1 MVREAKNLM
10 SYISIKND
18 EQKNYGMVR
27 KTDLNLRAKYPE
39 LQTLIH
45 QTSDGSFIIHIK
57 NRKIDFVTI
66 EEEFEKSIKPIFLPV
81 TISTRKPRCK
91 TKVIPS
97 LEDKDIPKGLQ
108 GVLMP
113 MSRWADMLMSK
124 FPSINFYKI
133 IDEPSVLNIHIA
145 NYWIE
150 QDGIKKLQ
158 FLTRFEEG
166 KLVDFLKRYQSGLEF
181 RIHID
186 ELENPPIQKNG
197 FSKDETA
204 AYYCSNIVRNK
215 PKYIQRD
222 ESIWYDNINSI
233 YEGNYRKNSLFFLNE
248 NEYACYIDF
257 SVFPNID
264 LRYCILLYQRIFLS
278 PPITKNMGD
287 WFKQLSIKK
296 SDFLELVL
304 RDRITLILVQDNS
317 RYDRKFLDEVYAL
330 KPNAIV
336 SRRAVACLQQ
346 CDIVETADNYLFGDG
361 ISIKE
366 LKFISEV
373 VAKKSKMDASILFK
387 TLTWPITAKR
397 ESFDVLQLG
406 GILSASVY
414 GVNKIID
421 NPPNV
426 NISESSEFMLNVF
439 SYAAHLS
446 NSLNATYFPVKGQNG
461 FTDATYTETMGT
473 LLNFYKG
480 ATVNSLKNFVDGEQ
494 QLIKGNTLIKPIEL
508 VKINDYIP
516 ILELEDVLNKEIVYP
531 NSKRLLETLA
541 GLNPEEQ
548 KQKVEVYN
556 TEVQKFLKVQRK
568 TGVIVDLTAQTLNL
582 AVGVAS
588 GLPTGPMMFVLKLLG
603 KKPLRSLNPV
613 RGLMEKIE
621 LALNQDEEDIK
632 NIHYLSRINR
642 VAKLKEY

>member
-1 MVREAKNLM
+1 
-10 SYISIKND
+10 
-18 EQKNYGMVR
+18 
-27 KTDLNLRAKYPE
+27 
-39 LQTLIH
+39 
-45 QTSDGSFIIHIK
+45 
-57 NRKIDFVTI
+57 
-66 EEEFEKSIKPIFLPV
+66 
-81 TISTRKPRCK
+81 
-91 TKVIPS
+91 
-97 LEDKDIPKGLQ
+97 
-108 GVLMP
+108 
-113 MSRWADMLMSK
+113 MSK
-124 FPSINFYKI
+124 FPNINFYKI
-133 IDEPSVLNIHIA
+133 IDEPGVLNIHIA

-150 QDGIKKLQ
+150 QDSIRKLQ

-166 KLVDFLKRYQSGLEF
+166 NLVDFLKRYQSGLEF

-204 AYYCSNIVRNK
+204 AYYCSNIVLNK

-233 YEGNYRKNSLFFLNE
+233 YEGNFRKNSLFFLKE
-248 NEYACYIDF
+248 DEYACYIDF
-257 SVFPNID
+257 SIFPNID

-296 SDFLELVL
+296 SDFLELIL
-304 RDRITLILVQDNS
+304 RDRITLILVQDIS

-330 KPNAIV
+330 KPNTIV

-421 NPPNV
+421 NPPKV
-426 NISESSEFMLNVF
+426 NISKSSEFMLNVF

-446 NSLNATYFPVKGQNG
+446 NSLNATYFPVKGQDG
-461 FTDATYTETMGT
+461 FTDAIYTETMGT
-473 LLNFYKG
+473 LLNFYKR

-494 QLIKGNTLIKPIEL
+494 QLIKGNTLIEPIEL
-508 VKINDYIP
+508 VKMNDWMS
-516 ILELEDVLNKEIVYP
+516 ILELEEVLSKEIVYP

-556 TEVQKFLKVQRK
+556 TEVQKFLKAQRK

-582 AVGVAS
+582 GISVAS
-588 GLPTGPMMFVLKLLG
+588 GLPTGPMLFVLKMLG
-603 KKPLRSLNPV
+603 KNPLRSLNPV
-613 RGLMEKIE
+613 RSLMEKIE

>member
-1 MVREAKNLM
+1 MG
-10 SYISIKND
+10 YISIKNN
-18 EQKNYGMVR
+18 EKKNYGLVR

-39 LQTLIH
+39 LKTLIH
-45 QTSDGSFIIHIK
+45 QTSDGSFVIHIK

-81 TISTRKPRCK
+81 TISKRKPKDK
-91 TKVIPS
+91 TKLVPS

-124 FPSINFYKI
+124 FPNINFYKI
-133 IDEPSVLNIHIA
+133 IDEPGILNIHIA

-150 QDGIKKLQ
+150 QDGIRKLQ

-166 KLVDFLKRYQSGLEF
+166 NLVDFLKGYQSGLEF
-181 RIHID
+181 RIYID
-186 ELENPPIQKNG
+186 KLENPPIQKNG
-197 FSKDETA
+197 FSKDGTS
-204 AYYCSNIVRNK
+204 AYYCSNIIRNK

-233 YEGNYRKNSLFFLNE
+233 YEGIFRKNGLFFLKE
-248 NEYACYIDF
+248 DEYACYIDF

-296 SDFLELVL
+296 SDFLELIL
-304 RDRITLILVQDNS
+304 RDRITLILVQDIL

-397 ESFDVLQLG
+397 ESFDVLQLS

-446 NSLNATYFPVKGQNG
+446 NSLNATYFPVKGQDG

-473 LLNFYKG
+473 LLNFYKR
-480 ATVNSLKNFVDGEQ
+480 ATTNSLKNFVDGEQ
-494 QLIKGNTLIKPIEL
+494 QLTKGNTLIKPIEL

-516 ILELEDVLNKEIVYP
+516 ILELEEVLNKETVYP
-531 NSKRLLETLA
+531 NSKRC
-541 GLNPEEQ
+541 
-548 KQKVEVYN
+548 
-556 TEVQKFLKVQRK
+556 
-568 TGVIVDLTAQTLNL
+568 
-582 AVGVAS
+582 
-588 GLPTGPMMFVLKLLG
+588 LKLWLTLIQKNKN
-603 KKPLRSLNPV
+603 KKLNYIIA
-613 RGLMEKIE
+613 KS
-621 LALNQDEEDIK
+621 K
-632 NIHYLSRINR
+632 NF
-642 VAKLKEY
+642 

>member
-1 MVREAKNLM
+1 M
-10 SYISIKND
+10 SYITIKND
-18 EQKNYGMVR
+18 EQKNYGLVR

-39 LQTLIH
+39 LQTLIY
-45 QTSDGSFIIHIK
+45 QTSDGSFIIYIK
-57 NRKIDFVTI
+57 NRKVDFGTI
-66 EEEFEKSIKPIFLPV
+66 EEEFEKSVKPIFLPV
-81 TISTRKPRCK
+81 AISTRKPKGK
-91 TKVIPS
+91 TKLIPS
-97 LEDKDIPKGLQ
+97 LEDRDIPKGMQ

-124 FPSINFYKI
+124 FPHINFYKI
-133 IDEPSVLNIHIA
+133 TDEQGILNIHIA

-150 QDGIKKLQ
+150 LSGIRKKQ
-158 FLTRFEEG
+158 FLTRFQEG
-166 KLVDFLKRYQSGLEF
+166 NLIDFLKRHQSGLEF

-186 ELENPPIQKNG
+186 ELESPPTQQNG
-197 FSKDETA
+197 FSKDEATV
-204 AYYCSNIVRNK
+204 YYCNHIVRNK
-215 PKYIQRD
+215 PKFIQRD
-222 ESIWYDNINSI
+222 ESIWYDNINAI
-233 YEGNYRKNSLFFLNE
+233 YEGNFRKNGLFFLNE

-257 SVFPNID
+257 SVFPNVD

-278 PPITKNMGD
+278 PPIIKNMD
-287 WFKQLSIKK
+287 EWFKQLSIKR
-296 SDFLELVL
+296 SDFLELIL
-304 RDRITLILVQDNS
+304 RERITLILVQDIS
-317 RYDRKFLDEVYAL
+317 RYDRKFLDEVFAL
-330 KPNAIV
+330 KPDAIV

-366 LKFISEV
+366 LKFISEI

-421 NPPNV
+421 NPPQG

-446 NSLNATYFPVKGQNG
+446 NSLNATYFPVKGQDG

-473 LLNFYKG
+473 LLNFYKR
-480 ATVNSLKNFVDGEQ
+480 ATINSLKDFVDGEQ
-494 QLIKGNTLIKPIEL
+494 QLIKGNTLIEPIEL
-508 VKINDYIP
+508 IKMNDYIP
-516 ILELEDVLNKEIVYP
+516 ILELEEVLSKEIVYP
-531 NSKRLLETLA
+531 NSKRLLEVLA

-548 KQKVEVYN
+548 KQKVELYN
-556 TEVQKFLKVQRK
+556 TEVQKFLKSQRK
-568 TGVIVDLTAQTLNL
+568 TGVIIDLSAQTLNL
-582 AVGVAS
+582 AIGVAS
-588 GLPTGPMMFVLKLLG
+588 GVPTGPMLFVLKLLG
-603 KKPLRSLNPV
+603 KKTLRSLNPV
-613 RGLMEKIE
+613 RRLMEKIE
-621 LALNQDEEDIK
+621 LALNQDEKDTK